1 MGARPVA
8 APDGKTAPPQV
19 TATYDVAIIGGG
31 IVGLATARAITR
43 RLPGAAVCV
52 VEKETQPGTH
62 QTGHNSGVLHT
73 GLYYTPGSLRARLCV
88 QGRRALAEFCDEA
101 GLPLRRG
108 GKVVVATTQAQ
119 IPRLEELHRRGAANG
134 LRGLRRMTA
143 TELRE
148 VEPHAQ
154 GVAAL
159 HVPDAAVVDFA
170 AVARR
175 LAADLPGDVL
185 LGAPLEAVE
194 LAGDVRLHCGGTS
207 LSARLAVGCAG
218 LHADRVARLAGA
230 RPSLR
235 IIPFRGEY
243 YRLTPVSAALV
254 RSLIYP
260 VPDPAFPFLG
270 VHFTRR
276 ADGTVEVG
284 PNAGPGPRAG
294 VLPRAPPQRDRHRR
308 DAQLRRV
315 LAPRRPPLARRCCR
329 GMALA
334 VESRLRTLRPNS
346 GARGESR
353 RPAPRRRRSA
363 RPGGHSGRPPR
374 GRFPDRGVTGLDPRA
389 ERTVAGGHGLPGHR
403 GVRGRA
409 GAAPARCSDGQPP
422 EGTGPVRGHDVEARA
437 ESCGGNSVPGLAPPG
452 SLMSFSASSPAACP
466 T

>member
-1 MGARPVA
+1 MGARLVA
-8 APDGKTAPPQV
+8 APDGGTGAPEV

-73 GLYYTPGSLRARLCV
+73 GLYYTPGSLRAQLCV
-88 QGRRALAEFCDEA
+88 QGRRAMEEFCDEA

-108 GKVVVATTQAQ
+108 GKVVVATTRAQ
-119 IPRLEELHRRGAANG
+119 IPRLEELHRRGAVNG

-159 HVPDAAVVDFA
+159 HVPAAAVVDFA

-194 LAGDVRLHCGGTS
+194 VAGDVRLHCGGRS

-243 YRLTPVSAALV
+243 YRLTPASAALV

-276 ADGTVEVG
+276 VDGTVEVG
-284 PNAGPGPRAG
+284 PNA
-294 VLPRAPPQRDRHRR
+294 
-308 DAQLRRV
+308 V
-315 LAPRRPPLARRCCR
+315 LALGREYYRGRRPSATDIAGMLSFGGFWRLA
-329 GMALA
+329 
-334 VESRLRTLRPNS
+334 
-346 GARGESR
+346 AR
-353 RPAPRRRRSA
+353 
-363 RPGGHSGRPPR
+363 HW
-374 GRFPDRGVTGLDPRA
+374 
-389 ERTVAGGHGLPGHR
+389 
-403 GVRGRA
+403 RA
-409 GAAPARCSDGQPP
+409 GAAEVWRSRSRAAYARSARTLVP
-422 EGTGPVRGHDVEARA
+422 EVKAADLLAGGAGVRAQAVTAAGRLVDDFRIE
-437 ESCGGNSVPGLAPPG
+437 ESPGWIHVLNAP
-452 SLMSFSASSPAACP
+452 SPAATASLAIGEYVAEQVQRRLSAP
-466 T
+466 TVSRRRGPDPSGATT